1 MIRISLAVN
10 KKSNRRLPHQPVPR
24 KGLSVVNMAALPAVR
39 TRSTSSVKTVRS
51 GRPTKGSRSKSTPL
65 LIGDINEEEGRPA
78 SPIVLDPDG
87 DLHLAVG
94 TAKVNPVR
102 FVVCSRALA
111 RASPVFKAM
120 LFGGFSESSSSSSR
134 AGGTTRRT
142 SSQASA
148 TSGGSNSAAASKGS
162 LSSDIGGSVPSS
174 ASSSLP
180 SAVSSS
186 PGTSATS
193 PIIPPPPPSSITTAS
208 SVMSLA
214 LPRAQNDEWT
224 VELPEDDPRAFR
236 ILMGIIHSA
245 FAEHVPETVE
255 LVELFHVAILTDKY
269 DMTHLLQPWAEV
281 WCSSQRGRR
290 HPYRLWIAWVLG
302 DEAMF
307 ESEARRLA
315 LGCPVNKD
323 GQLLVRCTNGNLMPL
338 ETFDYVRLPDILE
351 PIAATRLEAAD
362 QILQKVTAVHR
373 KLATANGRHC
383 CEPAASTKQEC
394 RLDCENALLGS
405 MVKALDACGLWP
417 VPAAA
422 QLTVSLDSLVAKVA
436 SAAQM
441 IRPLSSSG
449 GSGGGGARHTVC
461 NPGNELE
468 DFARRV
474 LADVPSPV
482 QHVHLTH
489 MALQAVKS
497 GLAAGTDKAQL

>member
-1 MIRISLAVN
+1 MLPTSPPFPRMIRVSLAVN
-10 KKSNRRLPHQPVPR
+10 KKEQTLAHRAQAPALLFPPQPIPS
-24 KGLSVVNMAALPAVR
+24 KGPSVVNMAASPAAR

-65 LIGDINEEEGRPA
+65 LIGDINEEEGQPA

-120 LFGGFSESSSSSSR
+120 LFGAFSESSSSSSR
-134 AGGTTRRT
+134 AGGRTRRT

-148 TSGGSNSAAASKGS
+148 TSGGSKNVSAASEGG
-162 LSSDIGGSVPSS
+162 LSSDSGSSVPSS
-174 ASSSLP
+174 SSPSLT
-180 SAVSSS
+180 SAASSS

-193 PIIPPPPPSSITTAS
+193 PMILPPPPPPTTIAS
-208 SVMSLA
+208 SVMALA
-214 LPRAQNDEWT
+214 LPKAQHDEWT

-236 ILMGIIHSA
+236 ILMGIIHSG

-269 DMTHLLQPWAEV
+269 DMTHLLRPWAEG
-281 WCSSQRGRR
+281 WCSCQRGRR

-338 ETFDYVRLPDILE
+338 ETFDYLRLPDILE

-362 QILQKVTAVHR
+362 QILQKITAVHR

-417 VPAAA
+417 VPTVA
-422 QLTVSLDSLVAKVA
+422 QLTVSLD
-436 SAAQM
+436 
-441 IRPLSSSG
+441 
-449 GSGGGGARHTVC
+449 
-461 NPGNELE
+461 
-468 DFARRV
+468 
-474 LADVPSPV
+474 
-482 QHVHLTH
+482 
-489 MALQAVKS
+489 AL
-497 GLAAGTDKAQL
+497 